1 MTIHPLIPA
10 DRNIGFDPCG
20 TLRNT
25 ATPVILRRFAHFCTG
40 AYFFR
45 EPIMLR
51 QTFLVLAI
59 ASTLVAC
66 SKDNKESKAA
76 EKTDASASAT
86 ASASAEAKT
95 ASSADAKTETAPAKL
110 LIAPED
116 TMTMQANALAS
127 GPVVTGSVQ
136 PERKADLRAEV
147 STVVLQVLKENGDV
161 VKRGDVLVRLDDTS
175 IRDNLSSAEDNARSA
190 ALALDQAERTLQ
202 RLKTLRVSGMA
213 SVQALDDA
221 EVRRNASQSEL
232 SASRARAASARQQL
246 QRTLVRAPFDGVV
259 SDRKV
264 SNGDTAS
271 AGKELLKVIDPTSMR
286 FEGRV
291 SADKIGL
298 VKLGQLVNFRINGY
312 AGQEF
317 HGKVRRVDPAA
328 NDVTR
333 QVEVL
338 VGFTDANQPRV
349 SGLYAEGNI
358 EADSVTAL
366 MLPEGAL
373 VKSGDKAYVWK
384 IKGTSLNRAD
394 LVIGVRDVRTGNY
407 EVRKGLA
414 AGDIVMRHP
423 NSGFQDGQTIQM
435 VLPKA
440 AKAIVIA
447 DASPVKGK

>member
-1 MTIHPLIPA
+1 MFNPSLSQT
-10 DRNIGFDPCG
+10 F
-20 TLRNT
+20 
-25 ATPVILRRFAHFCTG
+25 
-40 AYFFR
+40 
-45 EPIMLR
+45 R
-51 QTFLVLAI
+51 QTCLVLAI

-66 SKDNKESKAA
+66 GKDNKESK
-76 EKTDASASAT
+76 DADKAKEST
-86 ASASAEAKT
+86 SAEAKKS
-95 ASSADAKTETAPAKL
+95 ASGDGKTDAAPVKL

-147 STVVLQVLKENGDV
+147 SAVVLQVLKENGDV
-161 VKRGDVLVRLDDTS
+161 VKRGDVLVKLDETS
-175 IRDNLSSAEDNARSA
+175 IRDNLNSAEDNTRGA

-202 RLKTLRVSGMA
+202 RLKTLRVSGMTSA
-213 SVQALDDA
+213 QALDDA
-221 EVRRNASQSEL
+221 EVRRNSAQSEL
-232 SASRARAASARQQL
+232 SASKARASQARQQL

-291 SADKIGL
+291 SADKISQ
-298 VKLGQLVNFRINGY
+298 VKVGQSVNFRINGY
-312 AGQEF
+312 TDQEF
-317 HGKVRRVDPAA
+317 HGKIKRVDPAA

-338 VGFTDANQPRV
+338 VAFADAKQPRV

-358 EADSVTAL
+358 EAASVTAL

-373 VKSGDKAYVWK
+373 VKSGDKSYVWK
-384 IKGTSLNRAD
+384 IKGTSLARTD

-407 EVRKGLA
+407 EVRNGLT
-414 AGDIVMRHP
+414 AGDVVMRHP
-423 NSGFQDGQTIQM
+423 NSGFKDGQTIELVKAKSSKA
-435 VLPKA
+435 VL
-440 AKAIVIA
+440 IA
-447 DASPVKGK
+447 DATLPKGK